1 MDFNYFLRKKALRT
15 YSETLPPKKSK
26 FSELKRQSF
35 HILYGVSIIL
45 STLYYDT
52 LTIANVLLFFLF
64 VGGILSF
71 FQHKRKVPI
80 VNLFLEHLDREN
92 ELFPGKGAFFF
103 TFGCLMTLYI
113 FPQNIALA
121 GISVLTFGDSFS
133 HLFGVFLKKRKNIVS
148 VKKMVEGSLFG
159 VIVSSVVAS
168 FFVDPVFGLLG
179 SLAAMSTEFFE
190 NVLAG
195 LDDNFYIPIIASG
208 VIFLLSS
215 FLA

>member
-1 MDFNYFLRKKALRT
+1 
-15 YSETLPPKKSK
+15 
-26 FSELKRQSF
+26 
-35 HILYGVSIIL
+35 
-45 STLYYDT
+45 
-52 LTIANVLLFFLF
+52 
-64 VGGILSF
+64 
-71 FQHKRKVPI
+71 
-80 VNLFLEHLDREN
+80 
-92 ELFPGKGAFFF
+92 FFF